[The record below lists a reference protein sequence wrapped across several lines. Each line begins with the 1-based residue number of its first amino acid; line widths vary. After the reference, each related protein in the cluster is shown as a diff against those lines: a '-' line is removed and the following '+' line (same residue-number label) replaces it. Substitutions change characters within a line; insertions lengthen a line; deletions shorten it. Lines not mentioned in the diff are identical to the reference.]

1 MDLAAQKLGLQV
13 AETVFTV
20 PQMYRADEVFVTG
33 TGAEIIGV
41 VEVNGRIIADGKP
54 GPLTMQLIKEFRRFA
69 CSPEAGTPVYQTAS
83 V

>member
-1 MDLAAQKLGLQV
+1 
-13 AETVFTV
+13 
-20 PQMYRADEVFVTG
+20 VTG